1 MEKGSEPLCVTKID
15 LSSQALPSKL
25 LTPLI
30 VACALFMENMDS
42 TVLATS
48 LPAIAVDLHKDPIAL
63 KLALT
68 SYLLSLAI
76 FIPASGWAADRF
88 GARTVFRSAI
98 VVFTVGSILCG
109 LSSTL
114 QGFVAAR
121 MFQGLG
127 GAMMV
132 PVGRL
137 VLLRSVPREEVV
149 GALAYL
155 TIPALI
161 GPILGPPLGGFITTY
176 FHWRWIFWINVPIG
190 VLGITLATLFIPNLR
205 EAEVWPLDRLGF
217 VLSGFGLSALMF
229 GLTVAGRGFVS
240 VSIDLALIGS
250 GVLLIVA
257 YVLHARRA
265 AYPIIDLKLLAIPTF
280 RASVG
285 GGFLFRL
292 GIGALPF
299 LLPLLLQLGLGMTPF
314 QSGCLTLASAAGAMA
329 MKTTAQ
335 RILRRFGFRQV
346 LAVNALISSAFM
358 AVYGLFGSGT
368 PIALIFSLLLAG
380 GFFRSLEFT
389 GINAIAYADVD
400 NTAMSRATSF
410 ASVAQQLSIS
420 TGVAVGAGVIELS
433 QISHGDP
440 VLRLQDFGLA
450 FFVVAAISAAS
461 VLVFCRLKPESGAA
475 MSGHNAGRYV
485 PAAAESL
492 SGVAAEPLPRNPVAR
507 T

>member
-1 MEKGSEPLCVTKID
+1 MPRAPLRCDRTPRPNVR
-15 LSSQALPSKL
+15 PKL

-30 VACALFMENMDS
+30 VACALFMENLDS
-42 TVLATS
+42 TVLSTS
-48 LPAIAVDLHKDPIAL
+48 LPAIAVDLHQDPIAL

-88 GARTVFRSAI
+88 GARTIFRSAI
-98 VVFTVGSILCG
+98 VVFTAGSILCG

-114 QGFVAAR
+114 PGFVAAR
-121 MFQGLG
+121 VFQGLG

-155 TIPALI
+155 TIPALV

-190 VLGITLATLFIPNLR
+190 VLGVTLATLFIPNVR
-205 EAEVWPLDRLGF
+205 EEKPWPLDKVGF
-217 VLSGFGLSALMF
+217 LLSGLGLSATMF
-229 GLTVAGRGFVS
+229 GLTVAGRGFL
-240 VSIDLALIGS
+240 SIPLNAALILA
-250 GVLLIVA
+250 GVVLVVA
-257 YVLHARRA
+257 YIIHARRT

-280 RASVG
+280 RASVA

-299 LLPLLLQLGLGMTPF
+299 LLPLLLQLGIGMTPF
-314 QSGCLTLASAAGAMA
+314 RSGCLTLASAAGAMA
-329 MKTTAQ
+329 MKTSAQ

-346 LAVNALISSAFM
+346 LAFNALISSLFM
-358 AVYGLFGSGT
+358 VVYGTFGAST
-368 PIALIFSLLLAG
+368 PMIVIFVLLLAG

-389 GINAIAYADVD
+389 GINAIAYADID
-400 NTAMSRATSF
+400 NAAMSRATSF

-433 QISHGDP
+433 QISHGDT
-440 VLRLQDFGLA
+440 VLRLQDFGAA
-450 FFVVAAISAAS
+450 FFVVAAISATS
-461 VLVFCRLKPESGAA
+461 IFVFLGLKPDAGAA
-475 MSGHNAGRYV
+475 MSGHKASGYA
-485 PAAAESL
+485 PATAESL
-492 SGVAAEPLPRNPVAR
+492 SGAPGEALPRNPVAR

>member
-1 MEKGSEPLCVTKID
+1 MSP
-15 LSSQALPSKL
+15 KL

-30 VACALFMENMDS
+30 VACALFMENLDS

-48 LPAIAVDLHKDPIAL
+48 LPAIAVDLHQDPIAL

-98 VVFTVGSILCG
+98 VVFTLGSVLCG
-109 LSSTL
+109 FSATL
-114 QGFVAAR
+114 PGFVAAR

-137 VLLRSVPREEVV
+137 VLLRSVPRDQVV
-149 GALAYL
+149 EALAYL

-176 FHWRWIFWINVPIG
+176 LHWRWIFWINVPIG
-190 VLGITLATLFIPNLR
+190 VLGVTLATLFIPNVK
-205 EAEVWPLDRLGF
+205 EETVWPLDKLGF
-217 VLSGFGLSALMF
+217 VLSGLGLSALMF

-240 VSIDLALIGS
+240 VPVNIALVVAGA
-250 GVLLIVA
+250 VLLSA
-257 YVLHARRA
+257 YVWHARRVA
-265 AYPIIDLKLLAIPTF
+265 FPIIDLGLLRVPTF
-280 RASVG
+280 RASVT

-299 LLPLLLQLGLGMTPF
+299 LLPLTLQLGLGMTPF

-335 RILRRFGFRQV
+335 KIIRRYGFRTV
-346 LAVNALISSAFM
+346 LTVNALVSSLFM
-358 AVYGLFGSGT
+358 AGYGLFGAAT
-368 PIALIFSLLLAG
+368 PLWLIFTALLAG

-389 GINAIAYADVD
+389 AINAIAYADID
-400 NTAMSRATSF
+400 NPTMSRATSF

-420 TGVAVGAGVIELS
+420 TGVAVGAAVIEAA
-433 QISHGDP
+433 QFATGDP
-440 VLRLQDFGLA
+440 VLTLRDFGPA
-450 FFVVAAISAAS
+450 FFTVAAISAAS
-461 VLVFCRLKPESGAA
+461 TLVFARLAPDAGAV
-475 MSGHNAGRYV
+475 MSGHGAGRYSAGSGSPV
-485 PAAAESL
+485 SELGAEAA
-492 SGVAAEPLPRNPVAR
+492 GTPRKPVAR